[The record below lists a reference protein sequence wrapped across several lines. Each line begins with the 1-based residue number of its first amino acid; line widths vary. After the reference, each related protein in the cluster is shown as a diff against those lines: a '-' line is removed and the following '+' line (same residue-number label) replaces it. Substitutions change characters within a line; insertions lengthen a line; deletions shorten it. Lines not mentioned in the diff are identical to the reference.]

1 MVGYLTLIL
10 SCQLLGEVIVGALG
24 LPVPGPVLGMA
35 FLFAFLLIR
44 VRVPDALGATADGLL
59 RNMSLLFVPAGT
71 GVIMHVTLLS
81 EALVPLSLAVA
92 ISTSAAIVV
101 TALMMR
107 VLSKGAPNE

>member
-10 SCQLLGEVIVGALG
+10 CCQLFGEVIVGALG

-35 FLFAFLLIR
+35 LLFIFLL
-44 VRVPDALGATADGLL
+44 VRGHVPEALGSTADGLL
-59 RNMSLLFVPAGT
+59 RTMSLLFVPAGT
-71 GVIMHVTLLS
+71 GVIMHLTLLS

-92 ISTSAAIVV
+92 ISTSAAIIV

-107 VLSKGAPNE
+107 FLSKAAADE

>member
-1 MVGYLTLIL
+1 MIGYLTLIL
-10 SCQLLGEVIVGALG
+10 SCQLAGEVVVGALG

-35 FLFAFLLIR
+35 LLFGFLLLR
-44 VRVPDALGATADGLL
+44 GHVPDALGATADGLL

-71 GVIMHVTLLS
+71 GVIMHVALLS

-107 VLSKGAPNE
+107 LLSKGADRE

>member
-44 VRVPDALGATADGLL
+44 GHVPDALGATADGLL

-81 EALVPLSLAVA
+81 EALVPALSRRRHKHLRCHCRDGSDDACPEQ
-92 ISTSAAIVV
+92 
-101 TALMMR
+101 R
-107 VLSKGAPNE
+107 GPQ

>member
-1 MVGYLTLIL
+1 
-10 SCQLLGEVIVGALG
+10 
-24 LPVPGPVLGMA
+24 
-35 FLFAFLLIR
+35 
-44 VRVPDALGATADGLL
+44 
-59 RNMSLLFVPAGT
+59 
-71 GVIMHVTLLS
+71 MHVTLLS